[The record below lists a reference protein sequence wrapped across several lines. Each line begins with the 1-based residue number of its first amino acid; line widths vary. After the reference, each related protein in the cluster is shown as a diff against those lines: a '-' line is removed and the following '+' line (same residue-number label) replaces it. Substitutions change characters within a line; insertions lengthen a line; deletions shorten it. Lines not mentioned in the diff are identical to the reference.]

1 MKSRKIIIIITMI
14 FVITTIFNGC
24 TEKKTEPQQ
33 DVIIEFKNL
42 TVLEAIFNPDDGK
55 HAYEYDLW
63 SYEKKHAYEERI
75 AAAAAPKKFTIEFN
89 DEKYT
94 GVFSH
99 VYRTIPGPFLC
110 SYDGEYFDFEINA
123 KTKEFVSID
132 YHPKAFDRA
141 PILDE
146 AKCRADADAFASKYI
161 EVDQCRVDITM
172 LSDSTQCQFK
182 YTREI
187 NGIKTGEYI
196 FLRVDGNGVLTRLYL
211 RMHNAFDNV
220 VAIEFDEEKVFDAIE
235 AKLATIY
242 EGVDDYEGYTV
253 DSYCVVKLDNGEFGI
268 MYDITAEL
276 GKVYSA
282 DGSSFHYNQTYITLL
297 ITGATVRPAK

>member
-1 MKSRKIIIIITMI
+1 MKIIKIISSLL
-14 FVITTIFNGC
+14 VISAMTIISSGC
-24 TEKKTEPQQ
+24 TQNQIDQK
-33 DVIIEFKNL
+33 VIIKFENL
-42 TVLEAIFNPDDGK
+42 TVLETSFYSDAGK
-55 HAYEYDLW
+55 HAYEYDPW
-63 SYEKKHAYEERI
+63 SYEKKKFYEEK
-75 AAAAAPKKFTIEFN
+75 AKSSAPKEFTVEFN
-89 DEKYT
+89 GEKYT
-94 GVFSH
+94 GAFDYVDRI
-99 VYRTIPGPFLC
+99 VPGPLTC
-110 SYDGEYFDFEINA
+110 YYHGEYFDFEINA
-123 KTKEFVSID
+123 KTKELVQFS
-132 YHPKAFDRA
+132 YHAKAFDSA

-161 EVDQCRVDITM
+161 EVDQCRVDIKM
-172 LSDSTQCQFK
+172 LSNSERCMFT

-187 NGIKTGEYI
+187 NGMETGEYI
-196 FLRVDGNGVLTRLYL
+196 YLIINGNGNITDLYL

-220 VAIEFDEEKVFDAIE
+220 VAIVFDEEKVFDAIE

>member
-1 MKSRKIIIIITMI
+1 M
-14 FVITTIFNGC
+14 
-24 TEKKTEPQQ
+24 
-33 DVIIEFKNL
+33 IIEFKNL

-63 SYEKKHAYEERI
+63 SYEKKAIYEEK
-75 AAAAAPKKFTIEFN
+75 AKSSAPKEFTVEFN
-89 DEKYT
+89 GEKYT
-94 GVFSH
+94 GTFLDVDRI
-99 VYRTIPGPFLC
+99 VPGPITL
-110 SYDGEYFDFEINA
+110 YYRGELFAFDIND
-123 KTKEFVSID
+123 KTKELVSFS
-132 YHPKAFDRA
+132 YHAKAFDSA

-172 LSDSTQCQFK
+172 LSNSERCMFV

-187 NGIKTGEYI
+187 NGIETGEYI
-196 FLRVDGNGVLTRLYL
+196 YLIINGNGNITDLYL

-220 VAIEFDEEKVFDAIE
+220 VAIEFDKEKISDAIE

-242 EGVDDYEGYTV
+242 KGVDDYEGYTV
-253 DSYCVVKLDNGEFGI
+253 DCYCVVKLDNGEFGI

-282 DGSSFHYNQTYITLL
+282 NESSFHYNRTYIRLL
-297 ITGATVRPAK
+297 ITGATVKPAE